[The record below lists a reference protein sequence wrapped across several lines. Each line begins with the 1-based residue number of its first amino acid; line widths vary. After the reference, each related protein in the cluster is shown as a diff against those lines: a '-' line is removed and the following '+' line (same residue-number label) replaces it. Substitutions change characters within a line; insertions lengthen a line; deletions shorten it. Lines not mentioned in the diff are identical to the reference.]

1 MAISTCLAKPKI
13 QVLGTSD
20 PSSTYLNVQKKH
32 GGTLAAAALKAGCA
46 EANFLWGGTTK
57 EEKIIF

>member
-32 GGTLAAAALKAGCA
+32 GGTLAAAALKASV
-46 EANFLWGGTTK
+46 FS
-57 EEKIIF
+57 